1 MTHRQSF
8 VVPQKRAVLIPVLV
22 LLAGGAGITYGLVRH
37 LRAGGP
43 GAAAV
48 HSQEEVP
55 GPIAAPEGSALNQPP
70 PAALASSGGKEG
82 EPKGPVT
89 IRMEPLVANL
99 DEGDQ
104 LRYLKISL
112 QLEVEAEAQ
121 QRIQAALPRARHEA
135 LMYLSGLHLSDTQGL
150 SGKQRIH
157 RELSRRIADAV
168 GRGLK
173 RVFFDEFV
181 VQ

>member
-1 MTHRQSF
+1 MTQKPSF
-8 VVPQKRAVLIPVLV
+8 VVPHKRAVLIGTLALLV
-22 LLAGGAGITYGLVRH
+22 GGGGITYEV
-37 LRAGGP
+37 LRAWRK
-43 GAAAV
+43 
-48 HSQEEVP
+48 
-55 GPIAAPEGSALNQPP
+55 P
-70 PAALASSGGKEG
+70 PAEEARAVTLGEAPVPVSGNGKEG
-82 EPKGPVT
+82 TPQGPLMVK
-89 IRMEPLVANL
+89 MDPLVANL

-112 QLEVEAEAQ
+112 QLEVETEAQ

-168 GRGLK
+168 GHGLK
-173 RVFFDEFV
+173 RIYFDEFV